1 MKILKI
7 FLVLVASLL
16 LLNTTTF
23 SQEKAIEKM
32 PEPIGGIGGI
42 AENLKYPDAAKKEN
56 IQGKV
61 VIKALIDETGQ
72 VVKTEVIKSLHPS
85 CDLAAKAAIKKTKFT
100 PGENKGKKVKA
111 EVVIPVMFKLNDKKE
126 K

>member
-1 MKILKI
+1 MKKSKMYLILI
-7 FLVLVASLL
+7 SVLMISVLSINAQQKS
-16 LLNTTTF
+16 
-23 SQEKAIEKM
+23 IEKM
-32 PEPIGGIGGI
+32 PEPIGGIRGI

-61 VIKALIDETGQ
+61 VIKALVDETGK
-72 VVKTEVIKSLHPS
+72 VIKTEVVKSLHPS
-85 CDLAAKAAIKKTKFT
+85 CDKAARTAIQKTKFT